1 MTGNIR
7 RLQPLKPV
15 TKAQAAVALT
25 SGRMME
31 AIHAELSRIEAENLS
46 RQAEME
52 EIRSELLHRGEIQSF
67 WEERLNKE
75 QDRGIRVEKDLQ
87 VALFDLEKE
96 KMDLD
101 ESFDDYLKEKAAL
114 DCQQQLLLSL
124 REEVDGVYGR
134 LATERANITAEQES
148 LEELYVDLCSR
159 QDAIREAKS
168 ILEAEKEA
176 IQILR

>member
-1 MTGNIR
+1 MDFFPSILHLTGNIR

-31 AIHAELSRIEAENLS
+31 AIHAELSRLEAEDLS

-75 QDRGIRVEKDLQ
+75 QDRGIEVEKDLQ
-87 VALFDLEKE
+87 VALFDRRIW
-96 KMDLD
+96 
-101 ESFDDYLKEKAAL
+101 
-114 DCQQQLLLSL
+114 LLS
-124 REEVDGVYGR
+124 
-134 LATERANITAEQES
+134 
-148 LEELYVDLCSR
+148 
-159 QDAIREAKS
+159 
-168 ILEAEKEA
+168 
-176 IQILR
+176 